1 MRKSEQMEINMICET
16 EFERAKAELRE
27 ACEPGGQYNRYRLR
41 TCTAWVIETEKYY
54 LLQSYG
60 TLIACIN
67 KTTDTLFDVLRIVY
81 GYTATSAQHISK
93 FEKDYGQD
101 KWGCH
106 NRYTA
111 R

>member
-1 MRKSEQMEINMICET
+1 MTKKEQLEINHICEN
-16 EFERAKAELRE
+16 EFNRAMAEYVPVQGALISK
-27 ACEPGGQYNRYRLR
+27 RLR
-41 TCTAWVIETEKYY
+41 SCTAWVYETENYY
-54 LLQSYG
+54 ILQSYS

-67 KTTDTLFDVLRIVY
+67 KTTDTLCDVLRVKY
-81 GYTATSAQHISK
+81 GYTSTSAQHISK

>member
-1 MRKSEQMEINMICET
+1 MRKSEQIEINRICEN
-16 EFERAKAELRE
+16 EFNRAIDEYVPVQGSLISKKLRS
-27 ACEPGGQYNRYRLR
+27 
-41 TCTAWVIETEKYY
+41 CTAWVYETDNYY
-54 LLQSYG
+54 ILQSYG

-93 FEKDYGQD
+93 FEKDYGQQM
-101 KWGCH
+101 WGCH

>member
-1 MRKSEQMEINMICET
+1 MRREEQIEINMICDT
-16 EFERAKAELRE
+16 EFNRAMEEFRE
-27 ACEPGGQYNRYRLR
+27 AQMPGGQYNIYRLR
-41 TCTAWVIETEKYY
+41 TCQAWVYETEKYY
-54 LLQSYG
+54 LLTSYR
-60 TLIACIN
+60 TMVACIN
-67 KTTDTLFDVLRIVY
+67 KTTDTLFDVLRTKY

>member
-1 MRKSEQMEINMICET
+1 MTKQQQQEINRICEN
-16 EFERAKAELRE
+16 EFTRAMDDYKNTDNVEVA
-27 ACEPGGQYNRYRLR
+27 RLR
-41 TCTAWVIETEKYY
+41 SCTAWVHETDNYY
-54 LLQSYG
+54 ILQSYG

-67 KTTDTLFDVLRIVY
+67 KTTDTLFDVLRTEY